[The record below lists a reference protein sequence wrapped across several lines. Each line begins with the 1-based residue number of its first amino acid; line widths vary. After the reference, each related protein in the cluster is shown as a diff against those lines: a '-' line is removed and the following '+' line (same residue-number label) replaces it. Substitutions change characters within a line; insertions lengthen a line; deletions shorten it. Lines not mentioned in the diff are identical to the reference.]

1 MNSLEDVSGD
11 IIPPEK
17 KIFIV
22 EDNEAYAKSLQ
33 TFLQIRLP
41 NIKEIAIF
49 RIGELCLLEMHRT
62 PDIVIMDYYLN
73 SKYPEAQNGIE
84 IVKRIKTLSPRTNI
98 ILLSIQKNIDVAIDA
113 IRKYNCLYV
122 QKNKEGFEKTEQFIL
137 KIFNGENPTIAEALN

>member
-1 MNSLEDVSGD
+1 MNRLKDFSGNR
-11 IIPPEK
+11 IPPEK

-22 EDNEAYAKSLQ
+22 EDNAVYAKSLQ
-33 TFLQIRLP
+33 TFLFARMPYL
-41 NIKEIAIF
+41 NEITTF

-73 SKYPEAQNGIE
+73 SKYVKAQNGIE

-98 ILLSIQKNIDVAIDA
+98 IILSIQKNIDVAIEA

-122 QKNKEGFEKTEQFIL
+122 QKNNEGFEKIEQCII
-137 KIFNGENPTIAEALN
+137 KIFNAENSSIADALN